1 LDFLGDYNLDKAED
15 EMGYESGQ
23 AGALVELVLGP
34 RAAEFAST
42 GQHPVFP
49 PEAVCGF
56 VKVIIAISFSGSSIF
71 RELRRPPGAFFLSAK
86 FGALRSK

>member
-1 LDFLGDYNLDKAED
+1 
-15 EMGYESGQ
+15 MGYESGQ

-49 PEAVCGF
+49 PEAVYDLAREIGRSADCYVPPLEAEAAAVQF
-56 VKVIIAISFSGSSIF
+56 VAALGDAGWKFY
-71 RELRRPPGAFFLSAK
+71 RPGYDTHN
-86 FGALRSK
+86 